1 MADEKKE
8 EKTLEEAFS
17 ELDVL
22 AGRLVYDYAGFYG
35 RNSACIF
42 PCEKAAPEIAV
53 DLRIEYFLLDC
64 IHGIKARSDTFR
76 GMERVA
82 GRYADSGR
90 KGAHE

>member
-1 MADEKKE
+1 MP
-8 EKTLEEAFS
+8 
-17 ELDVL
+17 
-22 AGRLVYDYAGFYG
+22 VYDYAGFYG

-42 PCEKAAPEIAV
+42 PYEKAAPEIAV

-82 GRYADSGR
+82 ERYADSDR